1 MSAITIGRS
10 LVEHKDV
17 LKNKALMVRLT
28 RKKFN
33 RNKTDKALSEE
44 ITKLKKVNEA
54 GAVRVNKSLFTKE
67 VTDGYM
73 KVYSEASKYFYRVTL
88 PWDDKGYRLLSI
100 DIFDEFS
107 KKFKSFSNQYRK
119 AVAEFI
125 EQIEAHVAAAR
136 EMLGEAFDLS
146 DYSFITANGGIDQ
159 EFLLSQFELG
169 IEYDVVTSGDDL
181 RAVLTEADREA
192 VAAQIDEQA
201 MEKFGK
207 AQAHVIQTLHDHV
220 FAIHERLCQSENIF
234 RDTLISN
241 LEDLVDLIP
250 KMNIAGDPAIDALA
264 AEAKLKLCKWDP
276 QELRDLPSAREDVAK
291 DAEKILD
298 NMKGIM

>member
-1 MSAITIGRS
+1 MSSITINKS
-10 LVEHKDV
+10 VVEHKDV

-44 ITKLKKVNEA
+44 LTKLKGVAEA

-107 KKFKSFSNQYRK
+107 KKFKQFSNDYRK
-119 AVAEFI
+119 
-125 EQIEAHVAAAR
+125 HVAKFIDEVENHVETAR
-136 EMLGEAFDLS
+136 AMLGEAFDLS
-146 DYSFITANGGIDQ
+146 DYSFISTNGGVDQ
-159 EFLLSQFELG
+159 DFLLAQFELG

-192 VAAQIDEQA
+192 VAAQIDA
-201 MEKFGK
+201 MALERFGK
-207 AQAHVIQTLHDHV
+207 AQAHVVQTLHDHI
-220 FAIHERLCQSENIF
+220 FAIHERLCESENIF
-234 RDTLISN
+234 RDTLITN
-241 LEDLVDLIP
+241 LQDLVDLIP
-250 KMNIAGDPAIDALA
+250 KMNIAGDPAIDELA
-264 AEAKLKLCKWDP
+264 AEAKLKLCQWDP
-276 QELRDLPSAREDVAK
+276 QELREDPEARKDVDQAAK
-291 DAEKILD
+291 DILG
-298 NMKGIM
+298 NMEGMI

>member
-1 MSAITIGRS
+1 
-10 LVEHKDV
+10 
-17 LKNKALMVRLT
+17 MVRLT
-28 RKKFN
+28 RKKLN

-44 ITKLKKVNEA
+44 LTKLKRVNEA

-67 VTDGYM
+67 STDAYM
-73 KVYSEASKYFYRVTL
+73 KIYSEASKYFYRVTL

-119 AVAEFI
+119 HVVEFIDKVAEHI
-125 EQIEAHVAAAR
+125 ESAKGV
-136 EMLGEAFDLS
+136 LGEAFDAS
-146 DYSFITANGGIDQ
+146 DYTFLSANGGVDTDH
-159 EFLLSQFELG
+159 LMAQFALD

-201 MEKFGK
+201 LLKFGK
-207 AQAHVIQTLHDHV
+207 AQAHIIQTLHDHV
-220 FAIHERLCQSENIF
+220 FAIHSRLCESENIF
-234 RDTLISN
+234 RDTLVTN

-264 AEAKLKLCKWDP
+264 AEAKARLCGWDP
-276 QELRDLPSAREDVAK
+276 QELRENPVARKEVADEAK
-291 DAEKILD
+291 KILG
-298 NMKGIM
+298 NMEGMI

>member
-1 MSAITIGRS
+1 MGITLEKSI
-10 LVEHKDV
+10 VEHKDV

-28 RKKFN
+28 RKKLN
-33 RNKTDKALSEE
+33 RNKTDKLLSEE
-44 ITKLKKVNEA
+44 LTKLKSVNET

-67 VTDGYM
+67 STDAYM
-73 KVYSEASKYFYRVTL
+73 KIYSEASKYFYRVTL

-100 DIFDEFS
+100 DLFDEFS

-119 AVAEFI
+119 AVLDFI
-125 EQIEAHVAAAR
+125 ERVAEHVEAAKGV
-136 EMLGEAFDLS
+136 LGEAFDAS
-146 DYSFITANGGIDQ
+146 DYTFLSANGGVDNDH
-159 EFLLSQFELG
+159 LLAQFALD

-201 MEKFGK
+201 MQKFGR

-220 FAIHERLCQSENIF
+220 FAIHERLCESENIF
-234 RDTLISN
+234 RDTLITN

-250 KMNIAGDPAIDALA
+250 KMNIAGDPAVDALA

-276 QELRDLPSAREDVAK
+276 QELRELPSAREDVAK
-291 DAEKILD
+291 DAKDILD
-298 NMKGIM
+298 NMKGIL